1 MTKYLIEFDYK
12 YNIYLA
18 KEVPH
23 VFSVGVKAWY
33 CVIEADS
40 FMSMI
45 AVLQNDLELIKSQMQ
60 KLRELEN
67 KEID

>member
-1 MTKYLIEFDYK
+1 MIRYLIEFDYK
-12 YNIYLA
+12 YNIYLI
-18 KEVPH
+18 KEMANYKI
-23 VFSVGVKAWY
+23 GVRAWY

-40 FMSMI
+40 FMGMI
-45 AVLQNDLELIKSQMQ
+45 AILQNDLELIKSQMQ